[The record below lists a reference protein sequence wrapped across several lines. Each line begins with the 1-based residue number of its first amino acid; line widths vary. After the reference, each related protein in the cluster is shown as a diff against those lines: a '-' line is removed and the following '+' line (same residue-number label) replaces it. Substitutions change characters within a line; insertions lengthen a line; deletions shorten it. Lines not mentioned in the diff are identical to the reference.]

1 VKSEKFRARL
11 AQEINSLNVERDGGL
26 IDVDRYNAIV
36 ERLEFLLDSLA
47 ALRARDE
54 LETSLPWTKVRSHA
68 RPRA

>member
-11 AQEINSLNVERDGGL
+11 AQEINSLTMERDGGPM
-26 IDVDRYNAIV
+26 DGDRNNAIAD
-36 ERLEFLLDSLA
+36 RLEFLLDSLA